1 MPGHLVVDGD
11 AGEVEG
17 AGRIG
22 MTGGISTEKGHT
34 KGTEEI
40 IHHGTDRNHRR
51 LDLRLLGTDDGRGHH
66 HLGGA
71 LSLPRVVRVFHRLLG
86 VVILQGLLVTLL
98 GLLVEGTNVTH
109 PPRSRYGGSPRR
121 YSRFENHV
129 ALILVQE
136 IFHRLGGL

>member
-1 MPGHLVVDGD
+1 MLGHLVVDGD

-40 IHHGTDRNHRR
+40 IHHGTDRNHLR
-51 LDLRLLGTDDGRGHH
+51 LDHHLLGTDDGRGH

-109 PPRSRYGGSPRR
+109 HLAAVTVVLHDGTRDLKT
-121 YSRFENHV
+121 HV